1 MAGKV
6 SDFDRWIRTINEPRG
21 SGPGTPAT
29 HTVHLTVMQFT
40 PHVGWCVFQERLL
53 LVFRLVPALDWNG
66 TRVVVGLVVCA
77 CAARLVS
84 WQKKKKIE
92 LDRSVE
98 CLRINGNPI
107 WGIDF
112 FIPSRPLA
120 EVGWWVRGTARGRR
134 NNSEHT
140 HTHTKKKEGVARYS
154 FTRRFYGIDR
164 GRGRRRR
171 RGRGPPSSA
180 TERTTLQLLTGHWS
194 RCSAGCPLIKI
205 SEAKRK
211 KKKDRQRERERERER
226 THWTRVGTVPQQ
238 GPPGP
243 QGAEVTR
250 KAGRTKKKANK
261 RLTDWKCLG
270 NVPVIFFFVASRSLG
285 PPPFSAASSTAL
297 WNTLER
303 RESRDDG
310 HPSGVGRKTLEKLST

>member
-140 HTHTKKKEGVARYS
+140 HTHKKK
-154 FTRRFYGIDR
+154 RRCRSLFVYKTFLRHRPRTWTTTTAWPGSAIERHRAHHPPIVDR
-164 GRGRRRR
+164 
-171 RGRGPPSSA
+171 
-180 TERTTLQLLTGHWS
+180 
-194 RCSAGCPLIKI
+194 PLIQVLGRLSTYKNFRGKT
-205 SEAKRK
+205 EK
-211 KKKDRQRERERERER
+211 KERQTEREREREREDTLNTGR
-226 THWTRVGTVPQQ
+226 DGSTTRS
-238 GPPGP
+238 
-243 QGAEVTR
+243 TR
-250 KAGRTKKKANK
+250 STRCG
-261 RLTDWKCLG
+261 G
-270 NVPVIFFFVASRSLG
+270 NP
-285 PPPFSAASSTAL
+285 
-297 WNTLER
+297 
-303 RESRDDG
+303 
-310 HPSGVGRKTLEKLST
+310 